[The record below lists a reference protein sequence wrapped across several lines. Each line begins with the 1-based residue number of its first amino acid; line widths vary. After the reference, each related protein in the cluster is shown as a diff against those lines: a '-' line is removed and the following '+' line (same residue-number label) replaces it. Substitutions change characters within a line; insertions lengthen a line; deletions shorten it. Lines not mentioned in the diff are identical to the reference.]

1 MNWLRRLWPRRILVF
16 CDYLADPVWT
26 YPGRVGVQLEALPLS
41 DGTRDA
47 LRRWAARYDAL
58 LGSDFE
64 WSEPADAEAFEREG
78 ERLWRV
84 VQDELGPRWKVGY
97 LSDAQDRV
105 LW

>member
-16 CDYLADPVWT
+16 CDYLADPVF
-26 YPGRVGVQLEALPLS
+26 
-41 DGTRDA
+41 
-47 LRRWAARYDAL
+47 
-58 LGSDFE
+58 SDFE